1 MLLKLQLSIKR
12 IFDIVI
18 CSVIMVLGFPILIL
32 LALLVKIS
40 SKGPIFF
47 IQVRVGRNE
56 KPYKIIKFRTMSGAP
71 DQNATHWTKSEED
84 RITSVGR
91 FMRDYGLDEL
101 PQLLNIMKGD
111 MSIVGPRSPLPQ
123 QVATFA
129 PRLKKMFDM
138 RPGVLSL
145 AAIAGRRNL
154 TMNERYE
161 LHVQYVEK
169 WSLRLDLKILWQS
182 LFVVLRREA
191 ASETQWGDK

>member
-18 CSVIMVLGFPILIL
+18 CSGVMVLGFPILIL

-40 SKGPIFF
+40 SNGPIFF
-47 IQVRVGRNE
+47 IQVRVGKNE
-56 KPYKIIKFRTMSGAP
+56 RPYKIIKFRTMSGAP

-101 PQLLNIMKGD
+101 PQLFNIIKGD

-123 QVATFA
+123 QVATFT

-138 RPGVLSL
+138 RPGVLSI

-154 TMNERYE
+154 AMNERYE

-169 WSLRLDLKILWQS
+169 WSLKLDLKILWQS